1 MSVCLSCWLR
11 RTGPST
17 RLARCVPAL
26 RCGRRS
32 VLLTSHDWLFGVWG
46 LFHETN
52 CKLSIANYKLRTTN
66 CKIAQNTV
74 LSHSLCKA
82 CQGTEWLAIGARGVG
97 GGVTTRRGAG
107 RGFRRWK
114 GGGFQRWKGG
124 FQRWKGG
131 GSSAGRGF
139 QRGFQQGFQ
148 RWKGVPAGVL
158 APIPGL

>member
-1 MSVCLSCWLR
+1 M
-11 RTGPST
+11 
-17 RLARCVPAL
+17 
-26 RCGRRS
+26 
-32 VLLTSHDWLFGVWG
+32 LLTSHDWLSGVWG

-52 CKLSIANYKLRTTN
+52 CKLRIANYELRTTN

-74 LSHSLCKA
+74 LSLSLCKA
-82 CQGTEWLAIGARGVG
+82 CQGMEWLAIGARGVG
-97 GGVTTRRGAG
+97 GGSLLEGCWKGVPALEGGGGSSAG
-107 RGFRRWK
+107 R
-114 GGGFQRWKGG
+114 
-124 FQRWKGG
+124 GG